1 MAGAQGLTMKLNRIE
16 AEILAY
22 LQSFA
27 GQRFETQQLATH
39 FGVSIRS
46 IRGTLYALESKERI
60 HSARP
65 SRQAVQWYAE
75 GKRDGSPVVEPREVF
90 KRGQELRPDPVFL
103 GRVADARAHRAAYPS
118 RFN

>member
-1 MAGAQGLTMKLNRIE
+1 MKLNRVE

-22 LQSFA
+22 LQSVA
-27 GQRFETQQLATH
+27 GQRFETHQLAAH

-46 IRGTLYALESKERI
+46 IRGTLHSLESKERI
-60 HSARP
+60 HSAHP

-75 GKRDGSPVVEPREVF
+75 GRKDGPVVEPREVF
-90 KRGQELRPDPVFL
+90 KRGQEYKPDPIFL
-103 GRVADARAHRAAYPS
+103 SRVGEARAHRAAYPS

>member
-1 MAGAQGLTMKLNRIE
+1 MKLNRVE
-16 AEILAY
+16 NEVLAY
-22 LQSFA
+22 LQASA
-27 GQRFETQQLATH
+27 GQRFEVQQIASH
-39 FGVSIRS
+39 FKVSIRS
-46 IRGTLYALESKERI
+46 MRTTLHSLESKERI
-60 HSARP
+60 HSHHP
-65 SRQAVQWYAE
+65 SRAAVQWSAE